1 MGVDAET
8 LKATID
14 RYNELCAAGHDA
26 DYNKPADKMLAVEGP
41 TYYALEMK
49 PAGSVTFGGLVTDN
63 DSRVLDKEGNAITNL
78 YAAGEVAFTGFFG
91 EEYPCC
97 GMAISTGI
105 YMGRDAARIAVAQL
119 KK

>member
-8 LKATID
+8 LRATVD
-14 RYNELCAAGHDA
+14 RYNELCAAGNDE
-26 DYNKPADKMLAVEGP
+26 DFNKPADKMIPVEGT

-49 PAGSVTFGGLVTDN
+49 PAGSVTYGGLVTDL
-63 DSRVLDKEGNAITNL
+63 DSRVLDKEGKPIDHL

-97 GMAISTGI
+97 GMAISTGV
-105 YMGRDAARIAVAQL
+105 YMGRDAARIAVAEL